1 MSLRVVL
8 DTNIV
13 LSALLFRNGR
23 LTWIRYAW
31 QAGQLVPVVCR
42 DTTAELLRVLAY
54 PKFKL
59 TASEQKELLADFL
72 PWTEIAVLPSQVPEL
87 PECRDRHDQVFLLLA
102 RVASVDALVT
112 GDADLLALQ
121 EDFWPPILTAEN
133 LKSRLS

>member
-8 DTNIV
+8 DTNIA

-23 LTWIRYAW
+23 LTWIRHAW

-42 DTTAELLRVLAY
+42 DTTAQLLRVLAY

-59 TASEQKELLADFL
+59 TALEQEELLADFL
-72 PWTEIAVLPSQVPEL
+72 PWAEIAVLPNQAPEL
-87 PECRDRHDQVFLLLA
+87 PECRDRHDQVFLMLA
-102 RVASVDALVT
+102 RAASVDTLVT
-112 GDADLLALQ
+112 GDADLLALR
-121 EDFWPPILTAEN
+121 EDFLPPILTAED